1 MGSRTLILLLIL
13 ITSCRKPDEKPIVK
27 RYTDIKGFFESEAL
41 RLSRAEVL
49 ADKSVRQNEVS
60 ETKNGLKVDWQNE
73 LALFTGSDINKPAW
87 RDSYRI
93 TKDSSTIIYLAIDT
107 NLRTRSIR
115 FKKNAEGRLILIQIH
130 NRTKNQLY
138 ESSEDLTYIPDSIYL
153 IDKSQKVLFLGKNRY
168 QIRGKLMW

>member
-1 MGSRTLILLLIL
+1 MGSRTLILFLIL

-115 FKKNAEGRLILIQIH
+115 LKKNAEGRLILIQIH
-130 NRTKNQLY
+130 NSTKNQLY

>member
-1 MGSRTLILLLIL
+1 MASRTLILLLIL
-13 ITSCRKPDEKPIVK
+13 ITSCRKPDEKPIIK
-27 RYTDIKGFFESEAL
+27 RYTDIKGFFEGEAL
-41 RLSRAEVL
+41 RLSRTGVL

-60 ETKNGLKVDWQNE
+60 ETKNGLKVNWQNE

-93 TKDSSTIIYLAIDT
+93 TKDSSMIIYLAIDT

-115 FKKNAEGRLILIQIH
+115 LKKNAEGRLILIQIH
-130 NRTKNQLY
+130 NRTQNQLY

-153 IDKSQKVLFLGKNRY
+153 IDKSQKVLLLGKNRY
-168 QIRGKLMW
+168 QIRGKLLK